1 MPELRL
7 YKSPKK
13 ALKLLLGCAA
23 FVALGVLM
31 LRDPTAPRAIAW
43 SSIAFFGLGLPLGI
57 YQLLD
62 RRPQIIINEL
72 GVFDRMA
79 HRDFIN
85 WEIIQDAYLVEVHK
99 QPLLCLV
106 VDEAFEPSRSKGRF
120 GRGVARLNKDLGFQ
134 ELNLAL
140 GSVAVDAERLAAFIL
155 TMRTATMP
163 ERTFLVKR
171 AIANL

>member
-1 MPELRL
+1 MPEFRL

-13 ALKLLLGCAA
+13 ALKLLLGCAV
-23 FVALGVLM
+23 FVGLGVLM
-31 LRDPTAPRAIAW
+31 LRDPTTPKGAAW
-43 SSIAFFGLGLPLGI
+43 AGIVFFGLGLPLAI

-72 GVFDRMA
+72 GVFDRTA

-85 WEIIQDAYLVEVHK
+85 WEIIQDAYLSGVHK
-99 QPLLCLV
+99 QPFLCLV
-106 VDEAFEPSRSKGRF
+106 VDEAFEPSRSKGKFR
-120 GRGVARLNKDLGFQ
+120 RGVARLNKDLGFQ
-134 ELNLAL
+134 ELNLSL
-140 GSVAVDAERLAAFIL
+140 GSVSVDAERLAAFIL

-163 ERTFLVKR
+163 ERTFLVKQ

>member
-1 MPELRL
+1 
-7 YKSPKK
+7 
-13 ALKLLLGCAA
+13 
-23 FVALGVLM
+23 M
-31 LRDPTAPRAIAW
+31 LRDPSAPKAIAW
-43 SSIAFFGLGLPLGI
+43 AAIVFFGLGLPLGV

-72 GVFDRMA
+72 GVFDRTT

-85 WEIIQDAYLVEVHK
+85 WEIIQGAYLVEVHK

>member
-1 MPELRL
+1 MSEFRL
-7 YKSPKK
+7 YKSPQK

-23 FVALGVLM
+23 FVVIGILM
-31 LRDPTAPRAIAW
+31 LRDPTAPRAVAW
-43 SSIAFFGLGLPLGI
+43 AGIGFFGLGLPLAI

-79 HRDFIN
+79 HREFIN
-85 WEIIQDAYLVEVHK
+85 WEIIRDAYLVDIHT

-120 GRGVARLNKDLGFQ
+120 GRSVARLNKDLGFQ
-134 ELNLAL
+134 ELNLSL
-140 GSVAVDAERLAAFIL
+140 GSVNVDAERLAAFIL
-155 TMRTATMP
+155 TMRAATTP
-163 ERTFLVKR
+163 ERTFLVKQ